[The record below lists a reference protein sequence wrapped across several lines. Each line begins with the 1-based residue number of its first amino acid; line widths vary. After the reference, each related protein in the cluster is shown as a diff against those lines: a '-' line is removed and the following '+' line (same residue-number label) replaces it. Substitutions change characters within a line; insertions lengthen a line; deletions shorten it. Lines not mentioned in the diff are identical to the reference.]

1 WVAWLIS
8 RHGYREELVLE
19 LNGCRTDPPLL
30 QLSSGSELCERCL
43 CLCVCA
49 CVCLCACVCVCVCV
63 CVCAC
68 ISVCVR
74 VCAYVCVCL
83 CVCNAGGTDVS
94 TMEPRASS
102 SRRVVGGRS
111 LGRHLGQD

>member
-43 CLCVCA
+43 CLCVCV

-63 CVCAC
+63 CVCL
-68 ISVCVR
+68 
-74 VCAYVCVCL
+74 CVCL
-83 CVCNAGGTDVS
+83 CVCVCVCVS
-94 TMEPRASS
+94 LPPPSPSLSPSVLSS
-102 SRRVVGGRS
+102 CIMVVAAPG
-111 LGRHLGQD
+111 LQ